1 MNNVQLVGRLTKAVE
16 VRKTRDGTSYSRFT
30 LAVPRRFK
38 KDEADFITCIAWR
51 KTADTLGA
59 YTHKGDKIGA
69 WGFIQTGSYDD
80 RDGRKVY
87 TTDVVLEGFEF
98 LEQRKTQEESPE
110 TDPEEDLGGVPSREA
125 VDIDSDD
132 LPF

>member
-16 VRKTRDGTSYSRFT
+16 VRKTTDGTSYSRFT

-38 KDEADFITCIAWR
+38 RDEADFINCIAWR
-51 KTADTLGA
+51 KTADTLGT

-69 WGFIQTGSYDD
+69 WGFIQTGSYED

-98 LEQRKTQEESPE
+98 LEKKTSDERPE
-110 TDPEEDLGGVPSREA
+110 PEDPEEPKDPEEEQEQP
-125 VDIDSDD
+125 DINDDD